1 MVSMLGPSHLMG
13 DIYIPRYNN
22 IEENLAKLETF
33 IPEDTDYFLC
43 SYPKSGN
50 GTHFSAHLPLVAKFQ
65 FPHFM

>member
-22 IEENLAKLETF
+22 IEENLDKLETF

-50 GTHFSAHLPLVAKFQ
+50 GTTWFTVI
-65 FPHFM
+65 FMPIYRW